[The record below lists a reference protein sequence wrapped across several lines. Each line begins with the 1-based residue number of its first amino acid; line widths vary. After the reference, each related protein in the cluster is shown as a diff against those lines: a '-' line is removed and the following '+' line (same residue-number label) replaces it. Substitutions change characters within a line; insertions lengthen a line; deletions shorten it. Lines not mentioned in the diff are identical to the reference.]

1 MTVKIVLVYQSL
13 LGIYGDQGNSKVL
26 ARRLQWRGID
36 ADVVMVEPG
45 ETLPRDGSIYLLG
58 GGEDN
63 AQTTAVR
70 ELRRGGE
77 LFDAL
82 GEGAILFAVCAG
94 YQICGHTFTIGE
106 NDEVR
111 EGLGLLDVETR
122 RGPVRAVGEILTT
135 WTKPDGTTSQ
145 ITGFENHGGYTTLGS
160 QASPL
165 ARVEIGVGNDGGG
178 TEGAVQGNVV
188 ATYPHGPVLA
198 RNPELA
204 DYLLERALGRTL
216 EPLSRGADEIAG
228 LRRERLAF
236 VRR

>member
-1 MTVKIVLVYQSL
+1 
-13 LGIYGDQGNSKVL
+13 
-26 ARRLQWRGID
+26 
-36 ADVVMVEPG
+36 MVEPG
-45 ETLPRDGSIYLLG
+45 EELPRDGSLYLLG

-82 GEGAILFAVCAG
+82 GEGAVLFAVCAG

-122 RGPVRAVGEILTT
+122 RGPVRAVGEILTR

-145 ITGFENHGGYTTLGS
+145 ITGFENHGGYTTLGPE
-160 QASPL
+160 ATPL
-165 ARVEIGVGNDGGG
+165 ARVEVGIGNDGRG
-178 TEGAVQGNVV
+178 TEGASRATSSPPTRTGRSWPATPNWPTTCWSGPWGAPGAPEPRPRRRSPGSV
-188 ATYPHGPVLA
+188 ASGWPSY
-198 RNPELA
+198 A
-204 DYLLERALGRTL
+204 DVKPSDSHFGSECTTV
-216 EPLSRGADEIAG
+216 LSRAH
-228 LRRERLAF
+228 R
-236 VRR
+236 

>member
-26 ARRLQWRGID
+26 TRRLLWRGID
-36 ADVVMVEPG
+36 AEVVQVEPG
-45 ETLPRDGSIYLLG
+45 QPLPRDGGVYLLG

-70 ELRRGGE
+70 ELRKGGE

-82 GEGAILFAVCAG
+82 GEGAVLFAVCAG

-122 RGPVRAVGEILTT
+122 RGPIRAVGEILTE
-135 WTKPDGTTSQ
+135 WTKPDGTTSLL
-145 ITGFENHGGYTTLGS
+145 TGFENHGGYTTLGPD
-160 QASPL
+160 AAAL
-165 ARVEIGVGNDGGG
+165 ARVQIGVGNDGRG
-178 TEGAVQGNVV
+178 TEGAVQGRVV

-204 DYLLERALGRTL
+204 DHLLELALGRPL
-216 EPLSRGADEIAG
+216 EPLTRGQQEIDG

-236 VRR
+236 VRG

>member
-26 ARRLQWRGID
+26 ARRLQWRGIE
-36 ADVVMVEPG
+36 AEVVMVEPG
-45 ETLPRDGSIYLLG
+45 EELPRDGSLYLLG

-82 GEGAILFAVCAG
+82 GAGAILFAVCAG

-122 RGPVRAVGEILTT
+122 RGPVRAVGEILTR

-145 ITGFENHGGYTTLGS
+145 ITGFENHGGYTTLGP
-160 QASPL
+160 QATPL
-165 ARVEIGVGNDGGG
+165 AHVEVGIGNDGRG
-178 TEGAVQGNVV
+178 TEGALQGNVV

-204 DYLLERALGRTL
+204 DYLLERALGRPL
-216 EPLSRGADEIAG
+216 EPLSRAAQEIAG